1 MAQAACVDFASTVRC
16 EMDSLEFQRVMP
28 AFVADIVRCL
38 KERLG
43 LEQPL
48 DTALAEPDDAMP
60 WTAENAPADT
70 SLDDEIPF

>member
-1 MAQAACVDFASTVRC
+1 MVPD
-16 EMDSLEFQRVMP
+16 EPGSLP
-28 AFVADIVRCL
+28 
-38 KERLG
+38 G